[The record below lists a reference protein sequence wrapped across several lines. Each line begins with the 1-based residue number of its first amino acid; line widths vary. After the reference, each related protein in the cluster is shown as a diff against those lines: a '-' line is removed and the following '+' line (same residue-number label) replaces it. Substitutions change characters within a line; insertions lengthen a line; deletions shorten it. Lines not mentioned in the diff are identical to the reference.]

1 MNRQAKTS
9 ARAACRP
16 RISHAVKAACAAI
29 ALALPACSPGG
40 DGPAGN
46 RGDSPPLAGSSIGGA
61 FELVDSDGETVR
73 WSDFDGQYRVV
84 YFGFAY
90 CPDICPTD
98 MQRIAQG
105 MKALE
110 KSDSDLAARV
120 QPIFI
125 TVDPERDTPE
135 VVGEFTS
142 AFSDNIIGL
151 TGSSEQIDA
160 ARDAFKIYAE
170 KGEATP
176 DGGYLVD
183 HSAITYLFGPGGE
196 PLATLPT
203 DQPGRAGA
211 ELFAAEIEKWAS

>member
-1 MNRQAKTS
+1 MNLNAKTPS
-9 ARAACRP
+9 APRAVTA
-16 RISHAVKAACAAI
+16 ILAGLLGAFSLAACAPEAT
-29 ALALPACSPGG
+29 APL
-40 DGPAGN
+40 D
-46 RGDSPPLAGSSIGGA
+46 PPLAGSSIGGP
-61 FELVDSDGETVR
+61 FELVNSKGETVR
-73 WSDFDGQYRVV
+73 WDDFAGQYRVV

-110 KSDSDLAARV
+110 ERDPDLAAKV

-142 AFSDNIIGL
+142 AFSDDFVGL
-151 TGSSEQIDA
+151 TGTQEQVDA
-160 ARDAFKIYAE
+160 ARDAFKVYAE

-183 HSAITYLFGPGGE
+183 HSAITYLFGPEGE

-203 DQPGRAGA
+203 DQPGREGA
-211 ELFAAEIEKWAS
+211 EAFAAEIEQWAN

>member
-1 MNRQAKTS
+1 MNPHAKTS
-9 ARAACRP
+9 ARSVIARTFAAMLGV
-16 RISHAVKAACAAI
+16 AALVACAPEAS
-29 ALALPACSPGG
+29 APL
-40 DGPAGN
+40 D
-46 RGDSPPLAGSSIGGA
+46 PPLAGSSIGGP
-61 FELVDSDGETVR
+61 FELVNSAGETVR
-73 WSDFDGQYRVV
+73 WDDFAGKYRVV

-110 KSDSDLAARV
+110 ERAPDLAAKV

-142 AFSDNIIGL
+142 AFSDDIIGL
-151 TGSSEQIDA
+151 TGTPEQVDA
-160 ARDAFKIYAE
+160 ARDAFKVYAE

-183 HSAITYLFGPGGE
+183 HSAITYLFGPDGE

-203 DQPGRAGA
+203 DQPGREGA
-211 ELFAAEIEKWAS
+211 AAFAAEIEKWAS